1 MAFDLEWD
9 KSRLAIKDLVEGS
22 LVAVKDRFR
31 PVCLVRRIL
40 LLSFLPERSANLA
53 VRSILAAQCI
63 PCKVDDIFSEFSIL
77 NMRNAQRR
85 RNGRFS

>member
-9 KSRLAIKDLVEGS
+9 KSRLAIKDLVGGS

-40 LLSFLPERSANLA
+40 LLSFPPERSANLA
-53 VRSILAAQCI
+53 VRSILVQCI
-63 PCKVDDIFSEFSIL
+63 PCKVDDIFSKFSIL
-77 NMRNAQRR
+77 NTRNAQRR
-85 RNGRFS
+85 RNGRSS